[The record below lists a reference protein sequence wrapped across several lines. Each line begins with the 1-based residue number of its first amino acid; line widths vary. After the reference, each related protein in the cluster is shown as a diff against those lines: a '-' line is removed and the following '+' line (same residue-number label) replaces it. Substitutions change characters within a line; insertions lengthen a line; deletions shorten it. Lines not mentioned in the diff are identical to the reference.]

1 MNSRRQTGIVGCF
14 SVYEYD
20 AGDVRRHEFT
30 RKEKEDDRTRH
41 IFLFIHVS
49 SIAEVMAFVDD
60 HEVVVAP
67 VDVVQIQAVGTS
79 MFS

>member
-1 MNSRRQTGIVGCF
+1 MLLII
-14 SVYEYD
+14 
-20 AGDVRRHEFT
+20 
-30 RKEKEDDRTRH
+30 

-49 SIAEVMAFVDD
+49 SIAEVMTFVDD